1 MAHINSFPDKAQQDY
16 INELLDLRTMVT
28 KALSGDMVFKCTP
41 ATAAPSAAA
50 AAQDDIVYKV
60 KVTLENAAGEVHDW
74 YNGPVLLAI
83 SDDDSTGNA
92 TISPAAGERN
102 MTNGELEV
110 TVTLPKAAWTAGK
123 AVTLTV
129 ADPATAGTG
138 ICGWAVADKT
148 FVATLGA

>member
-1 MAHINSFPDKAQQDY
+1 MAHINAFPDKAQQDF
-16 INELLDLRTMVT
+16 ISELLDLRPMVT

-41 ATAAPSAAA
+41 PTAAPSAAA

-60 KVTLENAAGEVHDW
+60 KVTLESAAGEVHDW

-83 SDDDSTGNA
+83 ATTDSTGA
-92 TISPAAGERN
+92 PTISPAAGERN

-110 TVTLPKAAWTAGK
+110 TVTLPKVAWTQGST
-123 AVTLTV
+123 VTLTV
-129 ADPATAGTG
+129 SDPATAGTG

-148 FVATLGA
+148 FVATLGE

>member
-60 KVTLENAAGEVHDW
+60 VVTLENAAGEVHDW

-83 SDDDSTGNA
+83 SDDDGTGNA

-110 TVTLPKAAWTAGK
+110 TVTLPKAAWTAGS

-129 ADPATAGTG
+129 SDPATAGTG

>member
-1 MAHINSFPDKAQQDY
+1 MAHINAFPDKAQQNY

-50 AAQDDIVYKV
+50 AALGDIVYKV

-83 SDDDSTGNA
+83 ATNDSTGVP
-92 TISPAAGERN
+92 TISPAAGEHN

-110 TVTLPKAAWTAGK
+110 TVTLPKAEWTATK
-123 AVTLTV
+123 TVTLTV
-129 ADPATAGTG
+129 SDLEAAGTG
-138 ICGWAVADKT
+138 ICGWTVASKT
-148 FVATLGA
+148 FVATLGQ

>member
-1 MAHINSFPDKAQQDY
+1 MAHINAFPDKAQQDY

-50 AAQDDIVYKV
+50 AALDDIVYKV

-83 SDDDSTGNA
+83 SDDDSTGVA
-92 TISPAAGERN
+92 TISPAAGEHN

-110 TVTLPKAAWTAGK
+110 TVTLPQAAWTAGK

>member
-1 MAHINSFPDKAQQDY
+1 MAHINAFPDKAQQDFLS
-16 INELLDLRTMVT
+16 ELLDLRPMVT

-50 AAQDDIVYKV
+50 AALGDIVYKV
-60 KVTLENAAGEVHDW
+60 KVTLESAAGEVHDW

-83 SDDDSTGNA
+83 SDNDSTGNA
-92 TISPAAGERN
+92 TISPAAGEHN

-123 AVTLTV
+123 TVTLTV
-129 ADPATAGTG
+129 SDPATAGTG
-138 ICGWAVADKT
+138 ICGWVVANKT
-148 FVATLGA
+148 FVATLGQ